1 MLYSY
6 LKKRMIIPAVIAV
19 ITLTVGEAT
28 AWAAATNPNDPYF
41 SKQLHLSQIRAIEA
55 WKIVNSNTAIKIA
68 VLDSGVD
75 SSHPD
80 LKDNLLPTIN
90 LVQGESASDL
100 NGHGTNVIGIL
111 GAKGNNATGVT
122 GVLWNA
128 KILPIK
134 VLDKKGFSS
143 SDRLAAGIRRAVNE
157 GSKIILMSASTLY
170 YSKALEDAVDFAEDR
185 GVVVVAA
192 TGNEG
197 SRVNYPAAF
206 PTVIA
211 VGAVTG
217 SNTIHSRS
225 NFGPEINLVAPGVNV
240 YTTARGGGYD
250 PMKGTSAAAP
260 QVAGAA
266 ALILAKNPTMNPL
279 EVRQLLY
286 HSATKLNG
294 TRWDKRTGY
303 GLLNIQKAVMST
315 LPDDINEP
323 NNSQQT
329 AAAFPMESQI
339 RGSLSEKDKSD
350 WFYTDIPYEGTL
362 ELHAEVSVGNSA
374 PLAASVYQD
383 GKPQDT
389 YYLGNKATATIPVK
403 PGKVHIHLQRSG
415 ISSTIRYTITNRFSI
430 APDRYE
436 PNNSIDQVR
445 PLPAG
450 NNIEIKGNFHTAQ
463 DVDWYSY
470 FVRDPGK
477 LYLRVDTDT
486 LRLDPQIRV
495 RKELD
500 KTSGGIFLDNSSA
513 TDPLES
519 LEMNVTPGR
528 YLFQIQNS
536 YPAAVSGEYFF
547 QLNYMPERK
556 DPNEPNDT
564 YRLATKLG
572 DNNLIT
578 GTISSEADND
588 WFTFSIAKETYVTI
602 RAPYVPPQTKIMMSI
617 FDSRDMKYAI
627 QAENVSGQDN
637 SIVFERKLAAGT
649 YYLKLTSTTPFRY
662 DAYRFTIARQ
672 EMYGGFRDIQGHWA
686 KNDIG
691 RLTQRGVI
699 TIPYTYSFRPDANM
713 TRAEFADML
722 LRSMKAKNMHTGR
735 VGTNTYKDLNKKHWA
750 YESLLQASQ
759 LGIMNGYNGKI
770 EPDRSVNRAEMAL
783 MIARAKKINVSK
795 SSSVSYRDVP
805 NSHWAVAAIET
816 LSRYG
821 WLHGYQDGS
830 FKPEHPV
837 KRGEMVTVFAKSFQ
851 L

>member
-1 MLYSY
+1 MLYSQ
-6 LKKRMIIPAVIAV
+6 LTKRMIIPAVMAV
-19 ITLTVGEAT
+19 ITFTIGEAPARAST
-28 AWAAATNPNDPYF
+28 SPNDPYF
-41 SKQLHLSQIRAIEA
+41 SKQLHLPQIKAVEA
-55 WKIVNSNTAIKIA
+55 WGIVNSNTAIKIA

-100 NGHGTNVIGIL
+100 NGHGTNVIGVL
-111 GAKGNNATGVT
+111 GAKGNNALGVT

-143 SDRLAAGIRRAVNE
+143 SDRLAAGIKRAVTE
-157 GSKIILMSASTLY
+157 GAKVVLMSASTLY
-170 YSKALEDAVDFAEDR
+170 YSKALEDAIDFAEGR

-192 TGNEG
+192 SGNEG

-211 VGAVTG
+211 VGAVTN
-217 SNTIHSRS
+217 SNAIHSRS

-250 PMKGTSAAAP
+250 SMKGTSAAAP

-266 ALILAKNPTMNPL
+266 ALILARNPKMKPL

-286 HSATKLNG
+286 HSATKLHG
-294 TRWDKRTGY
+294 ARWDKRTGY
-303 GLLNIQKAVMST
+303 GLLNVQKAVMSR

-323 NNSQQT
+323 NNTQST

-339 RGSLSEKDKSD
+339 RGSLSDKDKSD

-362 ELHAEVSVGNSA
+362 ELKADVSVDTPA

-389 YYLGNKATATIPVK
+389 YYFGNKTTATIAVK
-403 PGKVHIHLQRSG
+403 PGKVHIHFQRSA
-415 ISSTIRYTITNRFSI
+415 ISGTVHYTITNRFSI

-445 PLPAG
+445 PLPPG

-495 RKELD
+495 RKERD
-500 KTSGGIFLDNSSA
+500 KTSGGIFLDSSSA

-572 DNNLIT
+572 DNSLIT

-588 WFTFSIAKETYVTI
+588 WFTFSIPKETYVTI
-602 RAPYVPPQTKIMMSI
+602 RAPYVPPQVKIMMSI
-617 FDSRDMKYAI
+617 YDSRDMKYAI
-627 QAENVSGQDN
+627 RAEKVSGQDN

-662 DAYRFTIARQ
+662 DAYRFTLTRQ
-672 EMYGGFRDIQGHWA
+672 EMYGGFRDIHGHWA
-686 KNDIG
+686 RNDIG

-699 TIPYTYSFRPDANM
+699 TVPNTYSFRPDANM

-722 LRSMKAKNMHTGR
+722 LRSMKAKKIPVGR

-759 LGIMNGYNGKI
+759 LGIMNGFNGKI

-783 MIARAKKINVSK
+783 MIARAKKLNVSK
-795 SSSVSYRDVP
+795 SSSISYRDVP

-821 WLHGYQDGS
+821 WLHGYQDGT
-830 FKPEHPV
+830 FKPERPV
-837 KRGEMVTVFAKSFQ
+837 KRGEMVTVLAKSFQ